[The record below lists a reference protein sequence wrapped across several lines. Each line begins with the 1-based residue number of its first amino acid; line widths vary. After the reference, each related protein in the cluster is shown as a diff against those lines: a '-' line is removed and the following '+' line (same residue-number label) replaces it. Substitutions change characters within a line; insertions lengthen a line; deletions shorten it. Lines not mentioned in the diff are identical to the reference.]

1 MKRNIG
7 LISIALMG
15 FILTSGDCLAK
26 TMVIYNGKPLAESGI
41 TVGGWGSGT
50 ADESKE
56 KSLPDSSSVKVVT
69 QGLFKGGRFDFA
81 NPPQMMTGP
90 PEKNEYLQF
99 TLNFTTVEA
108 GAAGTQIAFPYGA
121 REDVYPTGYED
132 EETTTVKPKVSRI
145 RLALQDQTGAS
156 AEILQPVTTYKAD
169 SAGWAKV
176 AAPLAAI
183 KWPVAPEQFR
193 LKRLIFTTDLP
204 DTIYVADIRIATDDT
219 PITAS
224 AGEEQQVVAARDVVV
239 FKAVAEGGLST
250 LLYSWD
256 FDKSDGIQEDATWLV
271 AQHSYNKRGEYDA
284 TLTVKDYYGLKTP
297 ATATVHVSVGD

>member
-1 MKRNIG
+1 MKRNSG
-7 LISIALMG
+7 WISIALIG
-15 FILTSGDCLAK
+15 LVLASGHCLAK
-26 TMVIYNGKPLAESGI
+26 TMVIYDGKPLDRAGI
-41 TVGGWGSGT
+41 TVGGWGSGS
-50 ADESKE
+50 ADESGN
-56 KSLPDSSSVKVVT
+56 SLPGLSSVKVVT
-69 QGLFKGGRFDFA
+69 QGLFKGGRLDFA

-108 GAAGTQIAFPYGA
+108 SSAGTQTSSPYGA
-121 REDVYPTGYED
+121 REGVYPAGYED

-219 PITAS
+219 PITAN
-224 AGEEQQVVAARDVVV
+224 AGEEQVVAARDVVV

-297 ATATVHVSVGD
+297 ATAIVHVSVGD